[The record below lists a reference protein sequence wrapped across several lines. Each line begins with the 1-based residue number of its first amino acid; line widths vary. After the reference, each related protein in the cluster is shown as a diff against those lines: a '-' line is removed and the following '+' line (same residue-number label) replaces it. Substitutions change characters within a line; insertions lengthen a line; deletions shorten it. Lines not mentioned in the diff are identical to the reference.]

1 MALPYSDLNV
11 LFPDVTNVDVSV
23 AEKGQVEF
31 AILRQFGF
39 AIEVNTE
46 IEKDFYKINIDCNQS
61 SGAVYN
67 GGADASANR
76 LFEAMKNTTVGYL
89 NDASGNETVE
99 SGAWSLSNLN
109 GTAVG
114 STNVGEQ
121 ILKGILN
128 PMLTDRWGDEA
139 IANPTEIHDPSDITT
154 YNASGSTLN
163 HKLAKG
169 LADTINNASPEAHD
183 EVISHL
189 LDQVRDASDSIANYL
204 DAARSMQLFDNND
217 TDLSKNAVSAYADQ
231 VFWMKVYLD
240 VAFDGTAENVTDY
253 EQSGITDGP
262 LDDDDDEEVS
272 GDNRAN
278 LVQKTA
284 SSDSTVMAALQPK
297 FLDAFKGHVK
307 HTSDGGVTES
317 ITQFGS
323 TGANSTNH
331 NIPDDAVVSEVRVPI
346 LLKFTVQA

>member
-31 AILRQFGF
+31 EILRQFGF

-46 IEKDFYKINIDCNQS
+46 LEKDFYKINIDCNQS

-76 LFEAMKNTTVGYL
+76 LFEGMKDTTIGYL

-99 SGAWSLSNLN
+99 SGAWSLSGLN

-114 STNVGEQ
+114 NGNVGDQ
-121 ILKGILN
+121 ILKGILG
-128 PMLTDRWGDEA
+128 PMLSDTWGSEA
-139 IANPTEIHDPSDITT
+139 IANPTEIHDPNDVTT

-163 HKLAKG
+163 HKLAAG
-169 LADTINNASPEAHD
+169 LAATINGASAVAHD

-189 LDQVRDASDSIANYL
+189 LDQVRDASNSIANYL
-204 DAARSMQLFDNND
+204 DAARAMDLIQP
-217 TDLSKNAVSAYADQ
+217 TDLSANAVSAYADQ

-240 VAFDGTAENVTDY
+240 VAFDGTPEGVADY

-262 LDDDDDEEVS
+262 LDDDDDEAVS
-272 GDNRAN
+272 GDNNAN
-278 LVQKTA
+278 LVKKTA
-284 SSDSTVMAALQPK
+284 SSDSTVMAALQPN
-297 FLDAFKGHVK
+297 FLDSFKGHVK
-307 HTSDGGVTES
+307 HTSNATTS

-323 TGANSTNH
+323 TGVGSANH
-331 NIPDDAVVSEVRVPI
+331 NIPVDATVDEVRVPI
-346 LLKFTVQA
+346 LLKFTVKA